1 MAQYHFFRTDID
13 TKNSEYQKFY
23 TARSLKAEWRM
34 TDRCSGEKGLCELDL
49 NIHLYLT
56 LNYVMLQ
63 NTWNIVHKKFMVFNN
78 VFVAFVGLNNDTIL
92 AM

>member
-1 MAQYHFFRTDID
+1 
-13 TKNSEYQKFY
+13 
-23 TARSLKAEWRM
+23 M

-49 NIHLYLT
+49 NIHFYLT

-63 NTWNIVHKKFMVFNN
+63 NTWNIVHEKFMVFNN